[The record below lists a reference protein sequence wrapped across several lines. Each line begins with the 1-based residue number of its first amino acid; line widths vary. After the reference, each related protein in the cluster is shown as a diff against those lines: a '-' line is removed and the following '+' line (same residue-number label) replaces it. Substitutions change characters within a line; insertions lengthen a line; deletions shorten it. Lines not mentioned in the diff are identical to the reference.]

1 MGDALSVVFNLIF
14 PHLPRR
20 VSYSF
25 MAPGFVDCVATLL
38 VGGGVKRK
46 ERVDVRGGWD
56 PQPYQ
61 LGSPP
66 QGGQWHNSHC
76 PAEPRRAQRPNSL
89 SVLSQQRKEKN
100 SIEVIHE
107 TLPRP
112 KGERQCLWV
121 LNDTFSHIALLKKCT
136 HSSMTLLILRDTFKN
151 A

>member
-1 MGDALSVVFNLIF
+1 MPFQWSLIRSSL
-14 PHLPRR
+14 PHLPRS

-25 MAPGFVDCVATLL
+25 MAPGFVATLLL
-38 VGGGVKRK
+38 VGGGADRR

-89 SVLSQQRKEKN
+89 SVLSQQRRKEKN
-100 SIEVIHE
+100 STEVIHE

-112 KGERQCLWV
+112 TGERQCLWV

-136 HSSMTLLILRDTFKN
+136 HSSMTRLILRDTFKN